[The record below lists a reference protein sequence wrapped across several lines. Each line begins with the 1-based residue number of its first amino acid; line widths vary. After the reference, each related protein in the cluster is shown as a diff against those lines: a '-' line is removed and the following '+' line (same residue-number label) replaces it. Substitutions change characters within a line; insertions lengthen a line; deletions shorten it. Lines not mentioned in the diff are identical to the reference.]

1 MIQAQTTSKMDFGV
15 LQRLKILCISETGWH
30 DTTTLLADINNAGGK
45 DINQYD
51 IPWPPL
57 GDLHAQNAAGSC
69 ALVEAE
75 AMDGTVHRFL
85 FDIGWGPEWM
95 DRRLAEEG
103 VDTLLERRQIEFLAI
118 SHEHFDHFWGIGSA
132 IRHCPEIPVYV
143 PQGFH
148 PQGFELLRRVGHTGP
163 VKTVAPDAP
172 AVPFPGL
179 AVVNFP
185 METLGRV
192 NGENVLYAR
201 LAGKGLAMMTG
212 CGHAGVLK
220 LLDYA
225 RNSLEDGA
233 HLYAVYGGL
242 HISPFGEWDE
252 KHEAVVQALGNYGIK
267 RVGCNHC
274 TGEKA
279 VQRMIELGLPVVR
292 GSARHGS
299 KTPLYLGNGDVFEL
313 GGE

>member
-1 MIQAQTTSKMDFGV
+1 MIQAQATSKMDFGV

-30 DTTTLLADINNAGGK
+30 DTATLLADINNAGGK

-85 FDIGWGPEWM
+85 FDIGWGPAWM

-252 KHEAVVQALGNYGIK
+252 KHEAVVQALGDYGIK

-299 KTPLYLGNGDVFEL
+299 KTPLYLGNGDIFEL